1 MSQQEGPVT
10 AYTWQISAQDQQ
22 GGPGLDKDMKEQAN
36 WTQLEYWDDNGK
48 PYLKEY
54 EGRGLLQDK
63 AVLITG
69 GDSGI
74 GRSVAIL
81 MAREGADVS
90 ILYLPEEEEDA
101 KYTIKQIEKAGRK
114 GHGMQYDLKEEANC
128 KAAIEEH
135 IKVFGKLNVLVNNAS
150 MQESCEDHREI
161 DISTVTQTFQTNI
174 IQMMALSKYALQ
186 HMKRGDNIVNSASV
200 LAYMGDPTKID
211 YSSTKGA
218 IVTFTRALAKQQ
230 APRGIRVN
238 AVAPGIIWTPLQPAT
253 ANVPAEG
260 MKNVGVGAAPMNR
273 TGMPIEIATAY
284 IQLASPLGSYFT
296 GECIHGTG
304 GIEMQG

>member
-1 MSQQEGPVT
+1 MSEQEGPVT

-90 ILYLPEEEEDA
+90 IVYLPEEEEDA
-101 KYTIKQIEKAGRK
+101 QYTIKQIEKAGRK

-135 IKVFGKLNVLVNNAS
+135 IKIFGKLNVLVNNAS

-161 DISTVTQTFQTNI
+161 DISTVTKTFQTNI
-174 IQMMALSKYALQ
+174 IQMMAMSKYALQ

-200 LAYMGDPTKID
+200 LAYLGDPSKID

-218 IVTFTRALAKQQ
+218 IVTFTRALAQQQ

-260 MKNVGVGAAPMNR
+260 MKNVGVGMAPLNR

>member
-1 MSQQEGPVT
+1 MGITLQNRTVKSRRLLFKVLIIFLYISITNQPTPTTNSKMSGQEDPVT
-10 AYTWQISAQDQQ
+10 AYPWQISAQDQQ

-36 WTQLEYWDDNGK
+36 WTQLEFWDDNGK

-90 ILYLPEEEEDA
+90 ILYLPEEEVDA
-101 KYTIKQIEKAGRK
+101 KYTITQIEKAGRK
-114 GHGMQYDLKEEANC
+114 GHGMAYDLSVEENYK
-128 KAAIEEH
+128 KAIDEH
-135 IKVFGKLNVLVNNAS
+135 IKVFGKINVLVNNAS
-150 MQESCEDHREI
+150 MQVSCADHREI
-161 DISTVTQTFQTNI
+161 DLATVTKTFQTNI
-174 IQMMALSKYALQ
+174 IQMIGLSKYALQ
-186 HMKRGDNIVNSASV
+186 HMKRGDNIVNCASV
-200 LAYMGDPTKID
+200 LGYEGDPTKVD

-238 AVAPGIIWTPLQPAT
+238 AVAPGI
-253 ANVPAEG
+253 
-260 MKNVGVGAAPMNR
+260 M
-273 TGMPIEIATAY
+273 
-284 IQLASPLGSYFT
+284 
-296 GECIHGTG
+296 
-304 GIEMQG
+304 

>member
-1 MSQQEGPVT
+1 MSEQEGPVT

-90 ILYLPEEEEDA
+90 IVYLPEEEEDA
-101 KYTIKQIEKAGRK
+101 QYTIKQIEKAGRK

-161 DISTVTQTFQTNI
+161 DISTVTKTFQTNI
-174 IQMMALSKYALQ
+174 IQMMAMSKYALQ

-200 LAYMGDPTKID
+200 LAYLGDPSKID

-218 IVTFTRALAKQQ
+218 IVTFTRALAQQQ

-260 MKNVGVGAAPMNR
+260 MKNVGVGMAPLNR

>member
-1 MSQQEGPVT
+1 MSEQEGPVI

-36 WTQLEYWDDNGK
+36 WTQLEYWDDKGK

-101 KYTIKQIEKAGRK
+101 QYTIKQIEKAGRK

-128 KAAIEEH
+128 KAAIDEH

-161 DISTVTQTFQTNI
+161 DISTVTKTFQTNI

-200 LAYMGDPTKID
+200 LAYMGDPSKID

-260 MKNVGVGAAPMNR
+260 MKNVGVGMAPLNR

-284 IQLASPLGSYFT
+284 VQLASPLGSYFT

>member
-101 KYTIKQIEKAGRK
+101 QYTIKQIEKAGRK
-114 GHGMQYDLKEEANC
+114 GHGMQYDLKEESNC
-128 KAAIEEH
+128 KAAIDEH

-161 DISTVTQTFQTNI
+161 DISVVTKTFQTNI

-200 LAYMGDPTKID
+200 LAYMGDASKID

-230 APRGIRVN
+230 APRG
-238 AVAPGIIWTPLQPAT
+238 
-253 ANVPAEG
+253 
-260 MKNVGVGAAPMNR
+260 MKNVGVGMAPMNR

>member
-1 MSQQEGPVT
+1 MSEQEGPVT

-128 KAAIEEH
+128 KAAIDEH

-150 MQESCEDHREI
+150 MQESCEDHREV
-161 DISTVTQTFQTNI
+161 DISTVTKTFQTNI

-200 LAYMGDPTKID
+200 LAYMGDPSKID

-260 MKNVGVGAAPMNR
+260 MKNVGVGAAPLNR

>member
-1 MSQQEGPVT
+1 MSEQECPVT

-101 KYTIKQIEKAGRK
+101 QYTIKQIEKAGRK

-128 KAAIEEH
+128 KAAIDEH

-161 DISTVTQTFQTNI
+161 DISTVTKTFQTNI

-200 LAYMGDPTKID
+200 LAYMGDPSKID

-260 MKNVGVGAAPMNR
+260 MKNVGVGMAPLNR

>member
-1 MSQQEGPVT
+1 MSEQEGPVT

-101 KYTIKQIEKAGRK
+101 QYTIKQIEKAGRK

-128 KAAIEEH
+128 KAAIDEH

-161 DISTVTQTFQTNI
+161 DISTVTKTFQTNI

-200 LAYMGDPTKID
+200 LAYMGDPSKID

-238 AVAPGIIWTPLQPAT
+238 AVAPG
-253 ANVPAEG
+253 
-260 MKNVGVGAAPMNR
+260 
-273 TGMPIEIATAY
+273 
-284 IQLASPLGSYFT
+284 
-296 GECIHGTG
+296 
-304 GIEMQG
+304 

>member
-1 MSQQEGPVT
+1 MSGDEGPTT

-36 WTQLEYWDDNGK
+36 WTQLEYWGDDGK

-54 EGRGLLQDK
+54 EGRGLLENK

-74 GRSVAIL
+74 GRSTAIL

-101 KYTIKQIEKAGRK
+101 KFTIKQIEKAGRK
-114 GHGMQYDLKEEANC
+114 GHGLQYDLTEEGSC
-128 KAAIEEH
+128 KAAIDEH
-135 IKVFGKLNVLVNNAS
+135 IKVFGKINVLVNNAS
-150 MQESCEDHREI
+150 MQVSCEDHREI
-161 DISTVTQTFQTNI
+161 DIATVTKTFQTNI

-186 HMKRGDNIVNSASV
+186 HMKRGDNIVNCASV
-200 LAYMGDPTKID
+200 LGYMGDPTKVD

-230 APRGIRVN
+230 ASRGIRVN

-260 MKNVGVGAAPMNR
+260 MKNVGVGMCPMNR
-273 TGMPIEIATAY
+273 TGMPVEIATAFVH
-284 IQLASPLGSYFT
+284 LASPLASYFT

>member
-1 MSQQEGPVT
+1 MSQQEGPIT

-101 KYTIKQIEKAGRK
+101 QYTIKQIEKAGRK
-114 GHGMQYDLKEEANC
+114 GHGMQYDLKEESNC
-128 KAAIEEH
+128 KAAIDEH

-161 DISTVTQTFQTNI
+161 DISVVTKTFQTNI

-200 LAYMGDPTKID
+200 LAYMGDASKID

-260 MKNVGVGAAPMNR
+260 MKNVGVGMAPMNR

>member
-1 MSQQEGPVT
+1 SEQEGPVT

-90 ILYLPEEEEDA
+90 IVYLPEEEEDA
-101 KYTIKQIEKAGRK
+101 QYTIKQIEKAGRK

-161 DISTVTQTFQTNI
+161 DISTVTKTFQTNI
-174 IQMMALSKYALQ
+174 IQMMAMSKYALQ

-200 LAYMGDPTKID
+200 LAYLGDPSKID

-218 IVTFTRALAKQQ
+218 IVTFTRALAQQQ

-260 MKNVGVGAAPMNR
+260 MKNVGVGMAPLNR

>member
-1 MSQQEGPVT
+1 MSEQEGPVT

-90 ILYLPEEEEDA
+90 IVYLPEEEEDA
-101 KYTIKQIEKAGRK
+101 QYTIKQIEKAGRK

-128 KAAIEEH
+128 KAAIDEH
-135 IKVFGKLNVLVNNAS
+135 IKVFGKLNALVNNAS

-161 DISTVTQTFQTNI
+161 DISTVTKTFQTNI
-174 IQMMALSKYALQ
+174 IQMMAMSKYALQ

-200 LAYMGDPTKID
+200 LAYLGDPSKID

-218 IVTFTRALAKQQ
+218 IVTFTRALAQQQ

-260 MKNVGVGAAPMNR
+260 MKNVGVGMAPLNR